1 MKSRTLPRLS
11 ANSEN
16 SLRSRDSLSFIP
28 LTKQS
33 YITRKMN
40 TARSSSR
47 INLNFGNQPV
57 FILQR

>member
-11 ANSEN
+11 ANSESN
-16 SLRSRDSLSFIP
+16 LRSRDSLSVIP

-47 INLNFGNQPV
+47 KNSSFGNQLV